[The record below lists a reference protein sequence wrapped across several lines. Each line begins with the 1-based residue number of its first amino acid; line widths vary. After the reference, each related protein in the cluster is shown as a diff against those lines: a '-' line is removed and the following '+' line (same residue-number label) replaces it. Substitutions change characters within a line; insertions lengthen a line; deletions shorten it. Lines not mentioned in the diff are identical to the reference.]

1 MSDSYSV
8 KAVLSVSDK
17 NFTDKMLGAVDT
29 LGDLDS
35 ASEKTSASLMDIMK
49 GAGAFKVVSK
59 AADILV
65 NSLDGAVSR
74 FDTLNQ
80 YPKVMQ
86 NLGYTAE
93 EAGESLDK
101 LSDGITG
108 LPTALDDAATYTK
121 QWALATGDLD
131 KATDLYLAI
140 NDGAIAYGASAE
152 KAASCQE
159 QLNQMISTGTYDLQ
173 SWKILN
179 QNCPGLLDA
188 VAKSMLGESAA
199 ANDLRDALNDGIFTT
214 DQFIDAWINLD
225 QNGTVSITA
234 FSEAA
239 QSASGGISTSV
250 ANMKTAVVRGMENV
264 IRSTNDAL
272 ENNGLPGFQGIV
284 ESATAKINV
293 GFAHAADGAE
303 MLANSL
309 DVLVPTLGTA
319 AAGFAAYKV
328 AMDMEDKHEKFQK
341 DMEKSVDRL
350 YGIQNATDLA
360 AQATAAQESAVLS
373 AEIAERKM
381 AKARDIDAA
390 AIKAQTE
397 AKKLAVDAANAQNAA
412 SNAAKNAQ
420 SKLTQALKKQEAADK
435 AAAKAAEA
443 DAKAT
448 ELQKKAWEKAA
459 GAGQAKTEAVKKQEA
474 ADKAAAKADE
484 LNARAT
490 KAQEEADM
498 KASSASRAKA
508 EAERMETIATEA
520 STHAEEM
527 SAAAEKAGADAAE
540 VNNIQIAAKSALLGV
555 LSGKYTLAEAGQ
567 LAWNAAMSAN
577 PIGTVITA
585 AAILTTVLVGVATA
599 AEKLSGAEESLWSS
613 MRKAKN
619 KNKELMDSL
628 EESKSAY
635 DSSKKEIEQTTDAV
649 VELAGETAQLAGKTD
664 RSADETATLKANV
677 ASLNGAIDGLNLAYD
692 EETGLLNMSADAL
705 EKKASAYKAEEEAS
719 SAIEQRNDILKK
731 QQSVMDSLSEA
742 EKQLAEIEKMYY
754 EEAET
759 TGQVSLGTS
768 AAYAT
773 QAEEVKKLK
782 AEKKSLAE
790 QEQEATE
797 TVTACQ
803 AAQAAAVTESQ
814 AEQQSALAES
824 IANQTV
830 QLSDL
835 SEANQ
840 ETVNTLQNA
849 WQGYAEQARD
859 MFNTLSDEQTVS
871 VDQMIQNVQKNQQVI
886 SDWGSNMEAL
896 RDRFDNLGL
905 SQGLLDDMAD
915 MGPEGAGYVAALVT
929 ASDEQ
934 LATLATTF
942 DGGGTVA
949 KDALLRSLG
958 VDSNEIPDAVAG
970 MIDDTESSLRER
982 IEATDWTSLGET
994 GIDGGVAEGIVS
1006 GSSTVQDA
1014 GANMTTDTRNA
1025 AGEAVGEGS
1034 PATAFIE
1041 LGNNMVAG
1049 LAQGL
1054 SDGNAAIQAA
1064 SSMAGS
1070 VVEAVRTAFDSA
1082 DIASVS
1088 ENAFS
1093 GMASA
1098 AQSGMAR
1105 TSDTVRSGM
1114 NKVKQNA
1121 VTGMNQ
1127 FENAINSGMNR
1138 AVAYAKSGSNRI
1150 VNATSGLRGRM
1161 YNSGYYASIGLAN
1174 GINAGAG
1181 AAIAA
1186 ADRLANKVAATMDK
1200 ALEVGSPSRV
1210 TKKTGQFTTEGFVI
1224 GLLDYI
1230 HDVEAAGEELAEAAV
1245 PSGEIARSFAA
1256 VSSYTPDTSYR
1267 YAGEDRD
1274 TSPTYTIVAPLYID
1288 GREFARS
1295 TVTYTQEELD
1305 KLKHRKDRKN
1315 GIRSDRRADYV

>member
-225 QNGTVSITA
+225 QNGTASITA

-303 MLANSL
+303 MLVNSL

-319 AAGFAAYKV
+319 AGGFVAYKV
-328 AMDMEDKHEKFQK
+328 AMDIEDKHEKLQK
-341 DMEKSVDRL
+341 SIDKTVNTLDALRDVE
-350 YGIQNATDLA
+350 GLA
-360 AQATAAQESAVLS
+360 AAAARKRATATEASETADKLAKRAAKASADAIKSKAAAEKLAQAAEEAGATAERNSTQATAAKTAAEKANTSAS
-373 AEIAERKM
+373 
-381 AKARDIDAA
+381 KAQANADKDAA
-390 AIKAQTE
+390 RAATLKGQAARASAQ
-397 AKKLAVDAANAQNAA
+397 AARLNAA
-412 SNAAKNAQ
+412 A
-420 SKLTQALKKQEAADK
+420 
-435 AAAKAAEA
+435 
-443 DAKAT
+443 
-448 ELQKKAWEKAA
+448 
-459 GAGQAKTEAVKKQEA
+459 
-474 ADKAAAKADE
+474 
-484 LNARAT
+484 
-490 KAQEEADM
+490 EEA
-498 KASSASRAKA
+498 
-508 EAERMETIATEA
+508 
-520 STHAEEM
+520 
-527 SAAAEKAGADAAE
+527 SAAAEEASAMAAGKNANAVEISNVA
-540 VNNIQIAAKSALLGV
+540 VATKSALLGV

-1064 SSMAGS
+1064 SSMADS

-1082 DIASVS
+1082 DIVSVS

-1105 TSDTVRSGM
+1105 TSDTVRSGMNSTTQAVTSGMSKNQSAAESGMNKMSASVKTGM

-1138 AVAYAKSGSNRI
+1138 AVAYANSGSNRI
-1150 VNATSGLRGRM
+1150 VNATSGLSGRM

-1186 ADRLANKVAATMDK
+1186 ANRLANQVAATMDK
-1200 ALEVGSPSRV
+1200 ALKVGSPSRV

-1230 HDVEAAGEELAEAAV
+1230 HDVEAASEELAEAAV

-1267 YAGEDRD
+1267 YAGDD
-1274 TSPTYTIVAPLYID
+1274 GDASLTYTLVAPLYID

-1295 TVTYTQEELD
+1295 TATYTQEELD
-1305 KLKHRKDRKN
+1305 RQNLVKKRISGTR
-1315 GIRSDRRADYV
+1315 